1 MEHYVGLDV
10 SLKETAI
17 CVTGLTLGGSKN
29 QRLRSE
35 ERSLFKF
42 GLIVETSRS
51 CGSRGRAMRRQQ
63 QVPIHP
69 ALRSPS
75 LNSPRWSANR
85 NG

>member
-35 ERSLFKF
+35 EAASLSSALLWKP
-42 GLIVETSRS
+42 
-51 CGSRGRAMRRQQ
+51 RGRAGQEVEPCVVSNRCPSILPCE
-63 QVPIHP
+63 V
-69 ALRSPS
+69 LR
-75 LNSPRWSANR
+75 
-85 NG
+85 